1 MVLDGGRVV
10 QRGTH
15 VELIEHEG
23 IYREA
28 YLAQKDAAE
37 NPNRGSQTGEVHDVQ
52 A

>member
-1 MVLDGGRVV
+1 MLVELCNEGH
-10 QRGTH
+10 T
-15 VELIEHEG
+15 ELIEQEG

-28 YLAQKDAAE
+28 YLAQKDATE